1 MIKVVFLGTSSGV
14 PTRERN
20 LPSIFLMYENERILF
35 DCGEGTQRQLMSE
48 KLKFMKINRIFI
60 SHWHADHFA
69 GLLGL
74 VQTMSLE
81 NRAEPLYVYG
91 PRRTA
96 EFVDR
101 LLGVGYF
108 ARSFKVVAKDVDEGE
123 EIKGTGFKVIPFRV
137 EHRVPALGYVF
148 KEDDR
153 IRADMEEAAKFGLK
167 TGPKI
172 GALKAG
178 KSVAIN
184 GKTVKPEDIIKTEP
198 GKKIVYTGDTK
209 YNENIVKF
217 SKDADLLIA
226 DSTFGEE
233 FVERAGDFRHSTSN
247 DAAEAAKKAGVKQ
260 LVLTHISRRY
270 QESEGNI
277 SPKTLE
283 DSARKIFKNTI
294 LARDFLEIEVK

>member
-14 PTRERN
+14 PTRERS
-20 LPSIFLMYENERILF
+20 LPSVFLSFEKERILF

-81 NRAEPLYVYG
+81 NRSEPLYVYG

-96 EFVDR
+96 EFVER

-108 ARSFKVVAKDVDEGE
+108 ARSFKVISKDVDEGD
-123 EIKGTGFKVIPFRV
+123 EIKCEGFRILPFRV
-137 EHRVPALGYVF
+137 EHRVPSVGYVF
-148 KEDDR
+148 KEDDK
-153 IRADMEEAAKFGLK
+153 IRADMEKAAKFGLK

-178 KSVAIN
+178 KSVSIN
-184 GKTVKPEDIIKTEP
+184 GKTVKPQDIIKTEI
-198 GKKIVYTGDTK
+198 GRKIVYTGDTK

-217 SKDADLLIA
+217 SKNADLLIA

-247 DAAEAAKKAGVKQ
+247 DAAEAAKRANVKQ

-270 QESEGNI
+270 QDSAG
-277 SPKTLE
+277 STSAKTLE

-294 LARDFLEIEVK
+294 LACDFLEIEVK

>member
-1 MIKVVFLGTSSGV
+1 MIKIVFLGTSSGV

-20 LPSIFLMYENERILF
+20 LPSVFLMFERERILF

-69 GLLGL
+69 GLPGL

-81 NRAEPLYVYG
+81 NRREPLYIYG
-91 PRRTA
+91 PRRSA
-96 EFVDR
+96 EFVER

-108 ARSFKVVAKDVDEGE
+108 ARSFQVVAKDVDQGDQ
-123 EIKGTGFKVIPFRV
+123 IKCDGFRIIPFRV
-137 EHRVPALGYVF
+137 EHRVPALGFVL
-148 KEDDR
+148 KEDDKM
-153 IRADMEEAAKFGLK
+153 RADMEKAAKFGLK

-184 GKTVKPEDIIKTEP
+184 GKTVKPEDVIVTEP
-198 GKKIVYTGDTK
+198 GKKVVYTGDTK
-209 YNENIVKF
+209 YDENIVKF
-217 SKDADLLIA
+217 AKDADLLIA

-233 FVERAGDFRHSTSN
+233 FTERAGDFRHSTAN
-247 DAAEAAKKAGVKQ
+247 DAAEAAKKANVKQ

-270 QESEGNI
+270 QDSEGCI
-277 SPKTLE
+277 PAKTLE
-283 DSARKIFKNTI
+283 DSARKVFKNTI

>member
-1 MIKVVFLGTSSGV
+1 MIKVVFLGTSSGI
-14 PTRERN
+14 PTRERG
-20 LPSIFLMYENERILF
+20 LPAVFLMFERERMLF

-48 KLKFMKINRIFI
+48 KLKFMKLSRIFI

-81 NRAEPLYVYG
+81 NRQEPLYVFG
-91 PRRTA
+91 PRRTR
-96 EFVDR
+96 EFVER

-108 ARSFKVVAKDVDEGE
+108 GRSFDIISKDVDEGD
-123 EIKGTGFKVIPFRV
+123 EISCDGCKVIPFRV
-137 EHRVPALGYVF
+137 EHRIPALGYVL
-148 KEDDR
+148 KESDR
-153 IRADMEEAAKFGLK
+153 ISADMDKAVKFGLK

-178 KSVAIN
+178 RSVTID
-184 GKTVKPEDIIKTEP
+184 GKTVKPEDILQTIP

-209 YNENIVKF
+209 YNENVVKF
-217 SKDADLLIA
+217 AKDADLLIA

-233 FVERAGDFRHSTSN
+233 FVERAGDYKHSTSN
-247 DAAEAAKKAGVKQ
+247 DAAEAAKKANVKQ

-270 QESEGNI
+270 QDSEGNI

-294 LARDFLEIEVK
+294 LARDFMEVEVK